1 MLRGRPPK
9 ESSIDT
15 AASSVQQSLGL
26 ETRRFEAMNAWVG
39 RPVRRSSIFQLLHR
53 SIASLAS
60 CRQLFVPRYAQ
71 ACVCACDPAA
81 VRIFS
86 RFWQEGIRHP
96 RAAAGTTSRRT
107 TRLEALVSRI
117 LTVALLAR
125 MHIGSHVIAADR
137 YLQDETSDAIS
148 HAPAGWICCG
158 PRHAYTLR
166 NVLPRCVL
174 CLFISHTLISFS

>member
-117 LTVALLAR
+117 LTVALLA
-125 MHIGSHVIAADR
+125 
-137 YLQDETSDAIS
+137 LQDETSDAIS

-174 CLFISHTLISFS
+174 IH